1 MNLKEM
7 WKKYL
12 ELWNEGE
19 KLWGEGE
26 KLYDKNVERGIT
38 PEVAKFYRKSDDTR
52 DEGYTLLHE
61 FLIKSY
67 GKEIK
72 LRYRYDRIIL
82 SNGVILYFNGDVYE
96 PLEVVMKE
104 IIKKHEEEEL
114 EKTKKS

>member
-7 WKKYL
+7 WKKRVKL
-12 ELWNEGE
+12 ESESIRLWTEGR
-19 KLWGEGE
+19 

-38 PEVAKFYRKSDDTR
+38 PEVAIFYRKSDDTR

-67 GKEIK
+67 GKELE